1 LAARS
6 VSSLERCLMIIENFP
21 PLTMSDVEL
30 EKVQTA
36 PRLRGK
42 KPPALMERLA
52 FGGPELV
59 QISTDYHPENADL
72 QAFIRGS
79 QERWFLAHLAVAFPP
94 REGPPLE
101 SATVQVNLA
110 DDGDPPATIAF
121 SILPVVAGTPYEDT
135 DTFTVSPNMTI
146 GNVAGISLGSFGK
159 QRVQHGEEA
168 FVLGG
173 PELSSRPAWHFRP
186 TSTQEL
192 VGSTRLSMILR
203 VPNGRIGKIGI
214 DLSADVFKGP
224 RFRRRQVPL
233 LRQGPSD
240 GRYEASF

>member
-1 LAARS
+1 
-6 VSSLERCLMIIENFP
+6 MIIENFP
-21 PLTMSDVEL
+21 PLTMRDIEL
-30 EKVQTA
+30 EEVRSA

-42 KPPALMERLA
+42 KLPTLMERLA

-59 QISTDYHPENADL
+59 QISSDYHPDDADL

-79 QERWFLAHLAVAFPP
+79 QERWVLAHLAVTFPP
-94 REGPPLE
+94 REGPSLE
-101 SATVQVNLA
+101 SATVQVNLG
-110 DDGDPPATIAF
+110 DDGDPPGTIAF
-121 SILPVVAGTPYEDT
+121 SILPVVAGTPYEET
-135 DTFTVSPNMTI
+135 DTFTVSPNVTI
-146 GNVAGISLGSFGK
+146 GSAVGISLGSIGK

-168 FVLGG
+168 FLFGG
-173 PELSSRPAWHFRP
+173 PELSPRPAWHFKP

-233 LRQGPSD
+233 LPQGTSD
-240 GRYEASF
+240 SHFEASF